1 MNLFIL
7 ASLTA
12 VVVNGLFFA
21 YASVKK
27 TDVVTD
33 LSYGLSFALVSLTL
47 ILLNP
52 DAGFTA
58 LLPAW
63 LTILWALRLGGYLFT
78 RIIKTKVDHR
88 FDAMRDKPLRF
99 ARFWILQAMA
109 VAIIVLPVVASVASG
124 LVPRGIGILELV
136 GLLMWCA
143 GFIIEAVSDAQKSA
157 FKNSGAKG
165 PITTGLWRYS
175 RHPNY
180 FGETLLWW
188 GIFVFSLPALSGG
201 LYLAIFGPVVI
212 TLLLLFVSGIP
223 LLEKSADAKY
233 GGDPAYREYKRK
245 TSIFIPLP
253 PRVKR

>member
-1 MNLFIL
+1 MNPFIL

-33 LSYGLSFALVSLTL
+33 LSYSLSFGLVSLTL

-52 DAGFTA
+52 GAGFVA

-88 FDAMRDKPLRF
+88 FDSMRNDTLKF
-99 ARFWILQAMA
+99 ARFWILQAAA
-109 VAIIVLPVVASVASG
+109 VAIIVLPVVASVASDAA
-124 LVPRGIGILELV
+124 PRSMGILEVL
-136 GLLMWCA
+136 GLLLWVA
-143 GFIIEAVSDAQKSA
+143 GFAIETVSDAQKSA

-165 PITTGLWRYS
+165 VITTGLWRYS

-188 GIFVFSLPALSGG
+188 ALFVYCLPALSGG
-201 LYLAIFGPVVI
+201 LYLTVFGPVFI

-233 GGDPAYREYKRK
+233 GGDPAYQEYKGK
-245 TSIFIPLP
+245 TSIFFPLP
-253 PRVKR
+253 PKR